1 MRHGGTWYGACI
13 SDEAGFVTREPS
25 SRPTSRRNHMGQEM
39 GVLKA
44 GVLGAVLALW
54 LVPATAWAQATSTGA
69 LAQLSP
75 GGQKIVEALYQA
87 ESPKTLTQEQIAEL
101 RQGHKGWGQVFKAM
115 KAQGLLTQKNLGQVV
130 RSFERRDPEAAKLA
144 KAELAKAEKSERP
157 EKPARDR
164 KSTRLNSSHSQIS
177 YAVFCL
183 KKKRRDALR

>member
-1 MRHGGTWYGACI
+1 
-13 SDEAGFVTREPS
+13 
-25 SRPTSRRNHMGQEM
+25 MGQEM

-54 LVPATAWAQATSTGA
+54 LVPASAWAQATSTGA

-130 RSFERRDPEAAKLA
+130 RSFERRDTEAAKLA
-144 KAELAKAEKSERP
+144 KAELAKVEKSERP
-157 EKPARDR
+157 EKPARIDR
-164 KSTRLNSSHSQIS
+164 LEKPAR
-177 YAVFCL
+177 AE
-183 KKKRRDALR
+183 KPGR